1 MSATTENCIELIKS
15 TENYIGYEDLI
26 SYLTN
31 ESRNLSYRSFLNFN
45 RNTIIASLTSLTS
58 SSSTLAKWQNFN
70 ITWYNRFLSAAKELL
85 EPNAFIELKK
95 KVNIE
100 CLQLTTISE
109 KKVQI
114 KDISKSDLSKEN
126 IKLIN
131 YCYDILYEL
140 EDKPYAYLFYKN
152 DIKDK
157 VIKYPMDLFTINS
170 KLENNQYTKLE
181 EFEDDVRLIFCNC
194 YTYNNVESEIYC
206 LGRELETIFNKK
218 WNEKLILHD
227 RQTRELKRA
236 RNNDNDTDS
245 PFKKQIRILEQ
256 NENKLVYEYIINNT
270 FLVAS
275 AYENLIAGNIVPFIK
290 ILKTFLLTR
299 SKMSLFSADEAVL
312 QAIVESLLPSKYC
325 IPELLLVMDGN
336 KQKGFGRFGYSDI
349 FVLKETGDN
358 SISLELKYISLVGLI
373 KNQKN
378 KVNTK
383 DLKKLD
389 KTLEKEDEEVLLKR
403 VYTYWSK
410 EHKETIQITIN
421 EVLNNGINQ
430 LQSYMNIISKG
441 KPADYFSSGVFD
453 EHVKITKSNPNE
465 LKGFVILVVGFRH
478 ILWRPVEEVI
488 SNYVY
493 NKV

>member
-1 MSATTENCIELIKS
+1 MSATTENCIELTKS

-31 ESRNLSYRSFLNFN
+31 ESKNLSYRSFLNFN
-45 RNTIIASLTSLTS
+45 RDTIIASLTSLTS

-100 CLQLTTISE
+100 CLQRKKNLQTFWQEIIKEHEKENIVTTISE

-206 LGRELETIFNKK
+206 LGRELEAIFNKK

-275 AYENLIAGNIVPFIK
+275 AYENLIA
-290 ILKTFLLTR
+290 
-299 SKMSLFSADEAVL
+299 DEAVL

-325 IPELLLVMDGN
+325 IPELSLVMDGN

-358 SISLELKYISLVGLI
+358 GISLELKYISLVGLI

-383 DLKKLD
+383 DLEKLD
-389 KTLEKEDEEVLLKR
+389 KTLEKEDEE
-403 VYTYWSK
+403 
-410 EHKETIQITIN
+410 ITIN
-421 EVLNNGINQ
+421 EVLNSGINQ
-430 LQSYMNIISKG
+430 LQSYMNIILKG

-453 EHVKITKSNPNE
+453 ERVKITKSNPNE
-465 LKGFVILVVGFRH
+465 LKGFVILVVGFRR
-478 ILWRPVEEVI
+478 ILWRPVKEVI

>member
-1 MSATTENCIELIKS
+1 MSATTENCIELTKS
-15 TENYIGYEDLI
+15 TENYIGHE
-26 SYLTN
+26 
-31 ESRNLSYRSFLNFN
+31 
-45 RNTIIASLTSLTS
+45 
-58 SSSTLAKWQNFN
+58 
-70 ITWYNRFLSAAKELL
+70 AKELL

-100 CLQLTTISE
+100 CLQRKKNLQTFWQEIIKEHEKENIVTTISE

-114 KDISKSDLSKEN
+114 KNISKSDLSKEN

-131 YCYDILYEL
+131 YCYNILYEL

-152 DIKDK
+152 NIKDK

-206 LGRELETIFNKK
+206 LGRELEAIFNKT

-227 RQTRELKRA
+227 RQIRELKRA

-275 AYENLIAGNIVPFIK
+275 AYENLIAGDIVPFIK

-358 SISLELKYISLVGLI
+358 GISLELKYISLVGLI

-383 DLKKLD
+383 DLEKLD
-389 KTLEKEDEEVLLKR
+389 KTLEKEDKEVLLKR

-441 KPADYFSSGVFD
+441 KPADYFSLGVFD
-453 EHVKITKSNPNE
+453 ERVKITKSNPNE
-465 LKGFVILVVGFRH
+465 LK
-478 ILWRPVEEVI
+478 
-488 SNYVY
+488 S
-493 NKV
+493 

>member
-1 MSATTENCIELIKS
+1 MSATTENCIELTKS
-15 TENYIGYEDLI
+15 TENYIGHEDFI

-45 RNTIIASLTSLTS
+45 RDTIIASLTSLTS
-58 SSSTLAKWQNFN
+58 FSSTLAKWQNFN

-95 KVNIE
+95 KVNIK
-100 CLQLTTISE
+100 CLQRKKNLQTFWQEIIKEHEKENIVTTISE

-206 LGRELETIFNKK
+206 LGRELEAIFNKK

-256 NENKLVYEYIINNT
+256 NEDKLVYEYIINNT
-270 FLVAS
+270 FLVTS
-275 AYENLIAGNIVPFIK
+275 AYENLIA
-290 ILKTFLLTR
+290 
-299 SKMSLFSADEAVL
+299 
-312 QAIVESLLPSKYC
+312 
-325 IPELLLVMDGN
+325 VMDGN

-358 SISLELKYISLVGLI
+358 GISLELKYISLVGLI

-383 DLKKLD
+383 DLEKLD
-389 KTLEKEDEEVLLKR
+389 KTLEKEDEEVLLKSIL
-403 VYTYWSK
+403 T
-410 EHKETIQITIN
+410 
-421 EVLNNGINQ
+421 
-430 LQSYMNIISKG
+430 G

-453 EHVKITKSNPNE
+453 ERVKITKSNPNE
-465 LKGFVILVVGFRH
+465 LKGFVIIVVSFQR